1 MYFKN
6 FLFLTH
12 KWVSENNNLGIN
24 HRGEHKRKKTGGKK
38 ALRRKKRNN
47 RAGSQPSNTRIGS
60 TKVVDKRSRGG
71 NVKHKA
77 LRLTEGTFAFV
88 STGTPI
94 TTQLREVMYHPS
106 SNELIRTNTLTKS
119 SVVKVDAEPFME
131 ELKKIAVQDKDE
143 MLYECAEKGY
153 LYAIITSRPGQEGV
167 ASGDILQGR
176 KLKFYSALF
185 KKNKI

>member
-1 MYFKN
+1 M
-6 FLFLTH
+6 
-12 KWVSENNNLGIN
+12 GIN

-47 RAGSQPSNTRIGS
+47 RAGSQPSNTRIGN

-77 LRLTEGTFAFV
+77 LRLTEGTFTFQ
-88 STGTPI
+88 STSNSYV
-94 TTQLREVMYHPS
+94 TQLKEVMYHPS

-119 SVVKVDAEPFME
+119 SVVKVDAEPFLGDLE
-131 ELKKIAVQDKDE
+131 KIGAQEKDK
-143 MLYECAEKGY
+143 MLYECAGKGY
-153 LYAIITSRPGQEGV
+153 LYGIITSRPGQEGI
-167 ASGDILQGR
+167 ASGEILQGK
-176 KLKFYSALF
+176 KLQFYSALF